1 MRLPEDLHGKN
12 LAIDNLTFCV
22 ENVITSDFTPQD
34 RLVRVAEPSDPGDAG
49 AMTRDR
55 RGEVL
60 EATYECLTQYGVRR
74 TTMEDIA
81 AVAGMS
87 RAAVYQYVRNKDDAF
102 RGLAI
107 RLHEGA
113 LEEARAAADG
123 EGTPEQRI
131 RGVLGVKLA
140 LVLGML
146 TDSPHT
152 AELLDEKGRLFGDIC
167 TDFTAEIAKML
178 TKLFSEAGITTMRPR
193 QAAEICVALVVGL
206 ESRPDAAQLLRP
218 AADAVIDGLVRP
230 SMSAPRSAPPRSP
243 GTASGRAPAWSR
255 AESAKR

>member
-1 MRLPEDLHGKN
+1 M
-12 LAIDNLTFCV
+12 
-22 ENVITSDFTPQD
+22 S
-34 RLVRVAEPSDPGDAG
+34 
-49 AMTRDR
+49 RDR

-60 EATYECLTQYGVRR
+60 DATYECLTRYGVRR

-81 AVAGMS
+81 SVAGMS

-107 RLHEGA
+107 RLHDEALSEAQAAAAGEGA
-113 LEEARAAADG
+113 
-123 EGTPEQRI
+123 PEQRI
-131 RGVLGVKLA
+131 RGVLNAKLQ

-167 TDFTAEIAKML
+167 TQFTADIAKLL
-178 TKLFSEAGITTMRPR
+178 TALFLEAGISTMRPR
-193 QAAEICVALVVGL
+193 QAADICVALVVGL
-206 ESRPDAAQLLRP
+206 ESRPDAAQLLQP

-230 SMSAPRSAPPRSP
+230 RLGAPRSALPKPASP
-243 GTASGRAPAWSR
+243 TAGRRPSWSR
-255 AESAKR
+255 AQSADR

>member
-1 MRLPEDLHGKN
+1 M
-12 LAIDNLTFCV
+12 
-22 ENVITSDFTPQD
+22 S
-34 RLVRVAEPSDPGDAG
+34 
-49 AMTRDR
+49 RDR

-60 EATYECLTQYGVRR
+60 DATYECLTRYGVRR

-81 AVAGMS
+81 SAAGMS

-107 RLHEGA
+107 RLHDDA
-113 LEEARAAADG
+113 LEQARLAAAG
-123 EGTPEQRI
+123 SGAPEGRI
-131 RGVLGVKLA
+131 RGVLNAKLN

-167 TDFTAEIAKML
+167 TQFTADIANLL
-178 TKLFSEAGITTMRPR
+178 TDLFSEASISTMSPR

-206 ESRPDAAQLLRP
+206 EGRPDAARLLRP
-218 AADAVIDGLVRP
+218 AADALIDGLLRP
-230 SMSAPRSAPPRSP
+230 SRSP
-243 GTASGRAPAWSR
+243 AAAQ
-255 AESAKR
+255 A

>member
-1 MRLPEDLHGKN
+1 
-12 LAIDNLTFCV
+12 V
-22 ENVITSDFTPQD
+22 S
-34 RLVRVAEPSDPGDAG
+34 
-49 AMTRDR
+49 RDR

-60 EATYECLTQYGVRR
+60 DATYECLTRYGVRR

-81 AVAGMS
+81 SVAGMS

-107 RLHEGA
+107 RLHEAA
-113 LEEARAAADG
+113 LAQAQAAASG

-131 RGVLGVKLA
+131 RGVLDAKLQ

-146 TDSPHT
+146 TDSSHT

-167 TDFTAEIAKML
+167 TQFTSDIVKLL
-178 TKLFSEAGITTMRPR
+178 TALLLEAGISTLRPE
-193 QAAEICVALVVGL
+193 QAADICVALVVGL
-206 ESRPDAAQLLRP
+206 ESRPDAAQLLAP
-218 AADAVIDGLVRP
+218 AADAVIDGLLRP
-230 SMSAPRSAPPRSP
+230 RLDTPRWASP
-243 GTASGRAPAWSR
+243 APASPPAGRPPSWSP